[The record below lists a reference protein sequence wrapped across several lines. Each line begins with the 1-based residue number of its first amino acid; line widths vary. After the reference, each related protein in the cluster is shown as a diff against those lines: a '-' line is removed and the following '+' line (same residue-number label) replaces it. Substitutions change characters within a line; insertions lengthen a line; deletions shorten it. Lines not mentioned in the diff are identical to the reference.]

1 GSCGSSIRA
10 LRVSTP
16 VSEKMAVA
24 FVSCSVTVERIRS
37 SSARAADWRS
47 TIEQERTA
55 MITEATMS
63 REIFQRSDMR
73 SACEAVAESA
83 NGFDH
88 ARPDLLPQ
96 TLDVDVD
103 DTRVAGPFV
112 APDGEGD
119 LLPGVHMLGLLGQQ
133 QEDPQLGGG
142 EVDLLTVDLHRQ
154 TPRVEDER
162 AEAGAEGPQP
172 AVAGSRLRRRGTVG
186 ARRDPGAADGIL
198 VVGILG
204 AGGEPPA
211 RAEVGVIGFELG
223 PQSILGVHSGAGAEH
238 LGDAVAGDH
247 AAGTDHGLVL
257 VVGVGGGRIAELVG
271 AGGDEPADDGAD
283 PSVEDLHVEGFGQ
296 VVVGS

>member
-1 GSCGSSIRA
+1 SIRA

-24 FVSCSVTVERIRS
+24 FVSCSLTVERIRS
-37 SSARAADWRS
+37 SSARAAVWRS

-96 TLDVDVD
+96 ALDVDVD

-112 APDGEGD
+112 APDGEGEP
-119 LLPGVHMLGLLGQQ
+119 LPGVHMRGLRGQQ
-133 QEDPQLGGG
+133 QEGPQLGGG
-142 EVDLLTVDLHRQ
+142 EMDLLAVDLRRQ
-154 TPRVEDER
+154 APGVEDER
-162 AEAGAEGPQP
+162 AQAGAEGSQTV
-172 AVAGSRLRRRGTVG
+172 VAGCRLRRRSAVG
-186 ARRDPGAADGIL
+186 ARGNPGAADGIL

-204 AGGEPPA
+204 AGGESPA

-223 PQSILGVHSGAGAEH
+223 PQPILGVHSGTGAEH
-238 LGDAVAGDH
+238 FGDAVAGDH

-257 VVGVGGGRIAELVG
+257 VVGVGCG
-271 AGGDEPADDGAD
+271 
-283 PSVEDLHVEGFGQ
+283 
-296 VVVGS
+296 

>member
-1 GSCGSSIRA
+1 SIGA

-47 TIEQERTA
+47 TIEQARTA

-88 ARPDLLPQ
+88 ARPALLPQ

-103 DTRVAGPFV
+103 DTRVAAPFV

-119 LLPGVHMLGLLGQQ
+119 LLPRVQMIGLLAQQ
-133 QEDPQLGGG
+133 HEDP
-142 EVDLLTVDLHRQ
+142 
-154 TPRVEDER
+154 
-162 AEAGAEGPQP
+162 
-172 AVAGSRLRRRGTVG
+172 
-186 ARRDPGAADGIL
+186 
-198 VVGILG
+198 
-204 AGGEPPA
+204 PPA
-211 RAEVGVIGFELG
+211 
-223 PQSILGVHSGAGAEH
+223 
-238 LGDAVAGDH
+238 D
-247 AAGTDHGLVL
+247 
-257 VVGVGGGRIAELVG
+257 
-271 AGGDEPADDGAD
+271 
-283 PSVEDLHVEGFGQ
+283 
-296 VVVGS
+296 